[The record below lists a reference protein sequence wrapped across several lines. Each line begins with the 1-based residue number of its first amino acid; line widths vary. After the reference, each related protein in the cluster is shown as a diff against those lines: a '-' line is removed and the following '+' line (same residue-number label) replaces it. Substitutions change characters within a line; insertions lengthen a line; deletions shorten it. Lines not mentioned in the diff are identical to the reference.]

1 MRTLMKPRFG
11 TPRELVD
18 GLHQRSDGARGRLW
32 EAVREPV
39 ARLMRELIA
48 RRRLDPD
55 ANRLTLHALHL
66 AETWM
71 RTRPPGE
78 FERLTWDAFRNA
90 VLMQI
95 ARLALQPFGGR
106 TPSQPSPDAGG
117 GKGGGGPAPLPECP
131 AYRNE
136 TFSLP
141 FDRVGDLW
149 FGGDWYGGRQTA
161 DGSLWVIVAD
171 VTGHGYYAYLLASVL
186 PNVWEDCWKKAPA
199 DVRPAG
205 LLRAMHDLLESC
217 LPEGVYAECTLV
229 RLSPEGEATVAPA
242 GGTRLLLRRQGEPAS
257 LLKLRGGWLGLLPP
271 SPADQ
276 RSWSL
281 SEGDELLLGSDG
293 AFDHLAEL
301 DGAGVPGRPTE
312 ASLLEDVR
320 RLLRQAL
327 NRGPQR
333 DDITLVSLRRV
344 GAGRTAALPI
354 SSLRK
359 GADDVSV

>member
-48 RRRLDPD
+48 HRRLDPD

-66 AETWM
+66 AETWV

-78 FERLTWDAFRNA
+78 FERLSWDAFRNA

-95 ARLALQPFGGR
+95 GRLALQPFGGR
-106 TPSQPSPDAGG
+106 IGRA
-117 GKGGGGPAPLPECP
+117 GGGPAPLPECP
-131 AYRNE
+131 AYQNE

-141 FDRVGDLW
+141 FEQSGEFW
-149 FGGDWYGGRQTA
+149 FGGDWYGGRRTA

-186 PNVWEDCWKKAPA
+186 PNVWEACWKKAPA

-205 LLRAMHDLLESC
+205 LLRAMHELLESC

-271 SPADQ
+271 SSADQ
-276 RSWSL
+276 RSWTL
-281 SEGDELLLGSDG
+281 AEGDELLLGSDG

-327 NRGPQR
+327 KRGPQK

-344 GAGRTAALPI
+344 GAGRTAAVPI